1 MIKNKR
7 LNFIAS
13 LIDKNTN
20 ILLDI
25 GTDHGYLIK
34 KAFDN
39 GKIRKA
45 IATDINELP
54 LNNAKNNLTNY
65 NVEFIL
71 TDGFKGVKSEFDLV
85 VIAGMGGNLI
95 ASILKDAPNNNDIK
109 YILQANNKNDKLRR
123 FLSANN
129 FKIMNEHII
138 NDKHYYVILEVVRG
152 EMILNNIDYYL
163 GPILK
168 TKKESIT
175 YYKHLYKWYNTII
188 QKNGLTEG
196 EIVLKANILLNHIE
210 TNKGKK

>member
-7 LNFIAS
+7 LDFIAS

-39 GKIRKA
+39 NKIKHA
-45 IATDINELP
+45 IATDVNELP
-54 LNNAKNNLTNY
+54 LNNAKNNLKNY
-65 NVEFIL
+65 DVDYVL
-71 TDGFKGVKSEFDLV
+71 TDGFKGIDKTFDLV

-95 ASILKDAPNNNDIK
+95 VSILKDAPTNSNIK
-109 YILQANNKNDKLRR
+109 YILQANNKNDKLRK
-123 FLSANN
+123 FLSTNN
-129 FKIMNEHII
+129 FKIINEHII
-138 NDKHYYVILEVVRG
+138 IDKHYYVILEVVRG
-152 EMILNNIDYYL
+152 KMLLNNNDYYL

>member
-85 VIAGMGGNLI
+85 VIAGMGGNLNSIVASYNLHPTQLRIGDKI
-95 ASILKDAPNNNDIK
+95 ARPPDQGNEEYRLPEIARIKDGEVIIEPYLPNK
-109 YILQANNKNDKLRR
+109 
-123 FLSANN
+123 
-129 FKIMNEHII
+129 
-138 NDKHYYVILEVVRG
+138 
-152 EMILNNIDYYL
+152 
-163 GPILK
+163 
-168 TKKESIT
+168 
-175 YYKHLYKWYNTII
+175 
-188 QKNGLTEG
+188 
-196 EIVLKANILLNHIE
+196 
-210 TNKGKK
+210 